1 MNYLVALDFSHSTT
15 PVLQTVANL
24 AIKKK
29 DKIWLIHVAQPN
41 PALAGYEAGP
51 DVVRGQVAE
60 EYKRE
65 HKEIQ
70 RQAGRLREDGSWVP
84 NYRKPDEWLSILAV
98 EERNLDQ
105 LFHNPQ
111 IFIRGPIAT
120 VWSVYELLR
129 GGKRSHSGIDAITLL
144 NIDGAWRIFTYVS
157 THEPHAFK
165 ELVGK

>member
-1 MNYLVALDFSHSTT
+1 MNLS
-15 PVLQTVANL
+15 
-24 AIKKK
+24 
-29 DKIWLIHVAQPN
+29 N
-41 PALAGYEAGP
+41 PAELKNN
-51 DVVRGQVAE
+51 QAE
-60 EYKRE
+60 ILEVLDLFVKGLRDKDTE
-65 HKEIQ
+65 IWRKLFIKEGAHYAF
-70 RQAGRLREDGSWVP
+70 RKKEDGSWVP